1 MTGKGAAA
9 MGQGR
14 RIEFPWPGRYQ
25 TPMSSTVAPSLAS
38 SRRDTAMPLEHARAL
53 RIWLATLALLIV
65 VMVMVGGATRLT
77 DSGLSITE
85 WQPIIGVVPPL
96 SDADWDKAFA
106 AYQKIPQYTELKR
119 GMSLDEFKTI
129 FWWEWAHRFL
139 GRLIG
144 VVFFV
149 PFIGFWL
156 AGYIPRAYR
165 PRLIGLFLL
174 GGLQGAV
181 GWYMVKS
188 GLVNRTDVS
197 QYRLA
202 AHFGT
207 ALLILGYTL
216 WLLFGLGAEARED
229 HHDTRL
235 RAPIWVAGSIL
246 GLIFLQLLAGAL
258 VAGLD
263 AGFGFNTWP
272 LINGAFIPKRLGEA
286 SPWYLNL
293 FENPLTVQFDHRM
306 LGYTVI
312 AACFAQLAWLALR
325 RAPPQLIGSALTL
338 ALLALLQ
345 AVLGVWTLLVAV
357 PIPLGLAHQAGAV
370 AVFYA
375 AVYHLWLTTRATAP
389 EKAHAESACSRS
401 AMMSAGSSSP
411 TESRTTSGPAPA
423 RSRCSSVSWR

>member
-1 MTGKGAAA
+1 MTGNSAAA

-38 SRRDTAMPLEHARAL
+38 PRRETAMPPEHARAL

-106 AYQKIPQYTELKR
+106 PYQKIPQYTELKR
-119 GMSLDEFKTI
+119 GMSLDDFKTI

-144 VVFFV
+144 VVFSV
-149 PFIGFWL
+149 PFVGFWL
-156 AGYIPRAYR
+156 AGYIPRAYL

-188 GLVNRTDVS
+188 GLVDRTDVS

-229 HHDTRL
+229 HHGARL

-272 LINGAFIPKRLGEA
+272 LINGAFIPNGLGEA
-286 SPWYLNL
+286 SPWYLNP

-306 LGYTVI
+306 LGYSVV

-338 ALLALLQ
+338 ALIASLQ
-345 AVLGVWTLLVAV
+345 ALLGVWTLLLVV
-357 PIPLGLAHQAGAV
+357 PIPLGLAHQTGAV
-370 AVFYA
+370 AVFCA
-375 AVYHLWLTTRATAP
+375 AVYHLWLTTRLTAP
-389 EKAHAESACSRS
+389 EKVHTAASA
-401 AMMSAGSSSP
+401 
-411 TESRTTSGPAPA
+411 
-423 RSRCSSVSWR
+423 

>member
-1 MTGKGAAA
+1 
-9 MGQGR
+9 
-14 RIEFPWPGRYQ
+14 
-25 TPMSSTVAPSLAS
+25 MSSAVAPSLVS
-38 SRRDTAMPLEHARAL
+38 QGRETAAHPKHARSL
-53 RIWLATLALLIV
+53 RIWLGSIALLIV
-65 VMVMVGGATRLT
+65 VMILVGGATRLT

-85 WQPIIGVVPPL
+85 WQPIMGVVPPL
-96 SDADWDKAFA
+96 SDADWEKAFA
-106 AYQKIPQYTELKR
+106 AYQKIPEYTKLKR

-139 GRLIG
+139 GRMIG

-149 PFIGFWL
+149 PFVAFWL
-156 AGYIPRAYR
+156 AAYIPRNYL

-174 GGLQGAV
+174 GGLQGPV

-188 GLVNRTDVS
+188 GLVDRTDVS

-216 WLLFGLGAEARED
+216 WILFGLSTDGQLDRN
-229 HHDTRL
+229 HVRS
-235 RAPIWVAGSIL
+235 RAPTWVAGAIL
-246 GLIFLQLLAGAL
+246 ALIFLQLIAGAL

-272 LINGAFIPKRLGEA
+272 LINGAFVPNGLGEA

-306 LGYTVI
+306 LGYTVVV
-312 AACFAQLAWLALR
+312 AALAQLGWLALR
-325 RAPPQLIGSALTL
+325 RAPSQLIGSALTL

-345 AVLGVWTLLVAV
+345 AVLGVWTLLLVV
-357 PIPLGLAHQAGAV
+357 PIPLGLAHQAGGI
-370 AVFYA
+370 AVFCT
-375 AVYHLWLTTRATAP
+375 AVYHLWLTTRVSAP
-389 EKAHAESACSRS
+389 EKSHATASA
-401 AMMSAGSSSP
+401 
-411 TESRTTSGPAPA
+411 
-423 RSRCSSVSWR
+423 

>member
-1 MTGKGAAA
+1 
-9 MGQGR
+9 
-14 RIEFPWPGRYQ
+14 
-25 TPMSSTVAPSLAS
+25 MSSTVAPSLAS
-38 SRRDTAMPLEHARAL
+38 PRRETAPPEHARAL

-77 DSGLSITE
+77 GSGLSITE

-106 AYQKIPQYTELKR
+106 TYQKIPQYTELKR

-144 VVFFV
+144 VLFSV
-149 PFIGFWL
+149 PFLGFWL
-156 AGYIPRAYR
+156 AGYIPRAYL

-188 GLVNRTDVS
+188 GLVDRTDVS

-229 HHDTRL
+229 HHGALL

-258 VAGLD
+258 VAGLE

-272 LINGAFIPKRLGEA
+272 LINGAFIPNGLGEA
-286 SPWYLNL
+286 SPWYLNP

-306 LGYTVI
+306 LGYVVVLATI
-312 AACFAQLAWLALR
+312 AQAAWIALR
-325 RAPPQLIGSALTL
+325 RRDSELITSSFTVMCF
-338 ALLALLQ
+338 ALLQ
-345 AVLGVWTLLVAV
+345 AALGVWTLLQRV
-357 PIPLGLAHQAGAV
+357 PTPHGLAHQAGAIV
-370 AVFYA
+370 LFAGTLSHF
-375 AVYHLWLTTRATAP
+375 WLTLGRTVVTKNAQVA
-389 EKAHAESACSRS
+389 SA
-401 AMMSAGSSSP
+401 
-411 TESRTTSGPAPA
+411 
-423 RSRCSSVSWR
+423 

>member
-1 MTGKGAAA
+1 MTGASAAT

-14 RIEFPWPGRYQ
+14 RIEFPWPDRYQ
-25 TPMSSTVAPSLAS
+25 TLMSSTVAPSLAS
-38 SRRDTAMPLEHARAL
+38 PRRETAMPPEHARAL

-106 AYQKIPQYTELKR
+106 PYQKIPQYTELKR
-119 GMSLDEFKTI
+119 GMSLGEFKTI

-144 VVFFV
+144 VVFSV
-149 PFIGFWL
+149 PFVGFWV
-156 AGYIPRAYR
+156 AGYIPRAYL

-188 GLVNRTDVS
+188 GLVDRTDVS

-202 AHFGT
+202 THFGT

-216 WLLFGLGAEARED
+216 WLLFGLGAQARED
-229 HHDTRL
+229 HHGARL

-272 LINGAFIPKRLGEA
+272 LINGAFIPNGLGEA
-286 SPWYLNL
+286 SPWYLNP

-306 LGYTVI
+306 LGYSVV

-338 ALLALLQ
+338 ALIASLQ
-345 AVLGVWTLLVAV
+345 ALLGVWTLLLVV
-357 PIPLGLAHQAGAV
+357 PIPLGLAHQTGAV
-370 AVFYA
+370 AVFCA
-375 AVYHLWLTTRATAP
+375 AVYHLWLTTRLTAP
-389 EKAHAESACSRS
+389 EKVHAAASA
-401 AMMSAGSSSP
+401 
-411 TESRTTSGPAPA
+411 
-423 RSRCSSVSWR
+423 

>member
-1 MTGKGAAA
+1 MTGASAAA

-14 RIEFPWPGRYQ
+14 RIEFPWPDRYQ
-25 TPMSSTVAPSLAS
+25 TLMSSTVAPSLAS
-38 SRRDTAMPLEHARAL
+38 PRRETAMPPEHARAL

-65 VMVMVGGATRLT
+65 VMGMVGGATRLT

-106 AYQKIPQYTELKR
+106 PYQKIPQYTELKR
-119 GMSLDEFKTI
+119 GMSLGEFKTI
-129 FWWEWAHRFL
+129 FRWEWAHRFL
-139 GRLIG
+139 GRLIS
-144 VVFFV
+144 VVFSV
-149 PFIGFWL
+149 PFVGFWV
-156 AGYIPRAYR
+156 AGYIPRAYL

-188 GLVNRTDVS
+188 GLVDRTDVS

-216 WLLFGLGAEARED
+216 WLLFGLGSEARED
-229 HHDTRL
+229 HHGARL
-235 RAPIWVAGSIL
+235 RAPWVAGSIL

-272 LINGAFIPKRLGEA
+272 LINGAFIPNGLGEA
-286 SPWYLNL
+286 SPWYLNP

-306 LGYTVI
+306 LGYSVV
-312 AACFAQLAWLALR
+312 AAGFAQLAWLALR

-338 ALLALLQ
+338 ALIASLQ
-345 AVLGVWTLLVAV
+345 ALLGVWTLLLVV
-357 PIPLGLAHQAGAV
+357 PIPLGLAHQTGAV
-370 AVFYA
+370 AVFCA
-375 AVYHLWLTTRATAP
+375 AIYHFRLTTRLTAP
-389 EKAHAESACSRS
+389 EKVHTAASA
-401 AMMSAGSSSP
+401 
-411 TESRTTSGPAPA
+411 
-423 RSRCSSVSWR
+423 

>member
-1 MTGKGAAA
+1 
-9 MGQGR
+9 
-14 RIEFPWPGRYQ
+14 
-25 TPMSSTVAPSLAS
+25 
-38 SRRDTAMPLEHARAL
+38 MPPEHGRAL

-65 VMVMVGGATRLT
+65 VMILLGGATRLT

-85 WQPIIGVVPPL
+85 WRPIMGVVPPL

-139 GRLIG
+139 GRVIG

-149 PFIGFWL
+149 PFVGFWL
-156 AGYIPRAYR
+156 AGYIPRAYL
-165 PRLIGLFLL
+165 PRLIGMFLL
-174 GGLQGAV
+174 GGLQGVV
-181 GWYMVKS
+181 GWYMVRS
-188 GLVNRTDVS
+188 GLVDRTDVS

-202 AHFGT
+202 THFGT

-216 WLLFGLGAEARED
+216 WLLFGLGANEQPVREGAGSRGP
-229 HHDTRL
+229 T
-235 RAPIWVAGSIL
+235 WVAGSIL

-272 LINGAFIPKRLGEA
+272 LIDGAFVPNGLGEA

-306 LGYTVI
+306 LGYTVVI
-312 AACFAQLAWLALR
+312 VALAQLAWLTLK
-325 RAPPQLIGSALTL
+325 RAPSPLIGSALTF

-345 AVLGVWTLLVAV
+345 AVLGVWTLLLAV

-370 AVFYA
+370 AVFCA
-375 AVYHLWLTTRATAP
+375 AVYHMWLTTQATAP
-389 EKAHAESACSRS
+389 DKAHATASA
-401 AMMSAGSSSP
+401 
-411 TESRTTSGPAPA
+411 
-423 RSRCSSVSWR
+423 

>member
-38 SRRDTAMPLEHARAL
+38 SRRETAMPLEHARAL

-272 LINGAFIPKRLGEA
+272 LINGAFIPNGLGEA

-389 EKAHAESACSRS
+389 EKAHAESA
-401 AMMSAGSSSP
+401 
-411 TESRTTSGPAPA
+411 
-423 RSRCSSVSWR
+423 

>member
-1 MTGKGAAA
+1 

-14 RIEFPWPGRYQ
+14 LIEFTWAGGYQ
-25 TPMSSTVAPSLAS
+25 TPMSATVVPSLAMP
-38 SRRDTAMPLEHARAL
+38 RHDTAMPARHTRAL
-53 RIWLATLALLIV
+53 RIWLGCVALLIV
-65 VMVMVGGATRLT
+65 VMILVGGATRLT

-85 WQPIIGVVPPL
+85 WQPIMGVVPPL
-96 SDADWDKAFA
+96 SDADWEKAFA
-106 AYQKIPQYTELKR
+106 AYQKIPEYTELKR

-129 FWWEWAHRFL
+129 FWWEWAHRFV

-149 PFIGFWL
+149 PFVGFWL
-156 AGYIPRAYR
+156 AGYTPRNYL

-188 GLVNRTDVS
+188 GLVDRTDVS

-216 WLLFGLGAEARED
+216 WLLFGLGKDEQTPRD
-229 HHDTRL
+229 VPRS
-235 RAPIWVAGSIL
+235 RAPTWVAGAIL
-246 GLIFLQLLAGAL
+246 LLMFLQLLAGAL

-272 LINGAFIPKRLGEA
+272 LINGAFVPDRLGEA

-306 LGYTVI
+306 LGYMVVASTL
-312 AACFAQLAWLALR
+312 AQLAWLALK
-325 RAPPQLIGSALTL
+325 RAPSQLIGSALTL

-345 AVLGVWTLLVAV
+345 AVLGVWTLLLVV

-370 AVFYA
+370 VVFCT
-375 AVYHLWLTTRATAP
+375 AVYHLWLTTRVNAP
-389 EKAHAESACSRS
+389 EKSH
-401 AMMSAGSSSP
+401 
-411 TESRTTSGPAPA
+411 APA
-423 RSRCSSVSWR
+423 SA